1 MRVHNTLYL
10 RRRSGDD
17 RRRRL
22 GVGQLVLFLPLH
34 ASVLEPDL
42 DLSLGET
49 EHVRDLDASAPRQ
62 VAVEVEL
69 FLELEDLVLG
79 VGGARTLAAGGQAR
93 RRPVTAVH
101 TCAQVNTALVH
112 TAGKDQNKRQKLL
125 SIEDRGQ
132 TDHG

>member
-1 MRVHNTLYL
+1 MKWRNLRVHNTLYL

-79 VGGARTLAAGGQAR
+79 VGGARTLAVGGQAR

-101 TCAQVNTALVH
+101 TCART
-112 TAGKDQNKRQKLL
+112 GKHCARAHSRERSK
-125 SIEDRGQ
+125 
-132 TDHG
+132 